1 MSRIL
6 DAARE
11 LTKDKEMKERKGT
24 LVDQGIGVM
33 VSVIVIGAVAIPV
46 VQDVLA
52 QTNLSGTAETVVGF
66 VPLALGLALFVASI
80 SMIR

>member
-66 VPLALGLALFVASI
+66 VPLALGLALFVAAI

>member
-52 QTNLSGTAETVVGF
+52 QTNLSVTAETVVGF
-66 VPLALGLALFVASI
+66 VPLALGLALFVAAI